1 MLILP
6 AGKEGM
12 SGAALGRV
20 RGLSAGPDSVL
31 MRTRQEIAGDANVSN
46 AVSDV
51 AHCSRLRLVVIACG
65 C

>member
-1 MLILP
+1 
-6 AGKEGM
+6 M